1 VIKAADGRIDKVVNG
16 GPGVDRCV
24 VDGVAELAIARNC
37 EKVNVAPVG
46 GGGGGGGG
54 GPAAGLVVRSV
65 SGLLCDTPVP
75 ICAFTISGDG
85 AEAPLGTATGGGGVV
100 AVGAGVAIDGPS
112 WTATGLLGCASDG
125 YIHIVIGSD
134 TVDVPVDCSLSL

>member
-54 GPAAGLVVRSV
+54 GPAAASW
-65 SGLLCDTPVP
+65 SGR
-75 ICAFTISGDG
+75 
-85 AEAPLGTATGGGGVV
+85 
-100 AVGAGVAIDGPS
+100 
-112 WTATGLLGCASDG
+112 
-125 YIHIVIGSD
+125 
-134 TVDVPVDCSLSL
+134 

>member
-37 EKVNVAPVG
+37 EKVNVAPV
-46 GGGGGGGG
+46 GGGGGGG